1 MKKIISM
8 IMVFALFTT
17 MCFSGYAEEVTSEVT
32 ANDKVEYLLSLGIP
46 GDLISKSPETEIDD
60 MYASFFEKSV
70 EYLGTETTTMS
81 LDDDLDSI
89 EVYDNIPSADM
100 SFSTSYFSVKND
112 KYATKNDPID
122 YLEIRVSYEWS
133 KGHPFVRWTD
143 GITVNWDSNVFTYKS
158 GSFTASDIKW
168 LMGAEVKRVDYTRP
182 AELTQGG
189 IGFYTDLN
197 SLFAGALQTEVICG
211 GQASLK
217 LLPKKSPM
225 YIGNIGDFSKNTTIN
240 ANYLYNKNPIGFSV
254 GFAVAGVQVMA
265 TVGGLSDSA
274 ANSVSVSYK

>member
-1 MKKIISM
+1 MLALSM
-8 IMVFALFTT
+8 T
-17 MCFSGYAEEVTSEVT
+17 MCISGYAEGITSEVT
-32 ANDKVEYLLSLGIP
+32 TIDKVEYLLSLGIP

-81 LDDDLDSI
+81 LEDDLGSI
-89 EVYDNIPSADM
+89 EVYDNIQSADM

-197 SLFAGALQTEVICG
+197 TLFAGSVQTGFSCG
-211 GQASLK
+211 GRASIK
-217 LLPKKSPM
+217 LLPKHSPM
-225 YIGNIGDFSKNTTIN
+225 YIGNIGVFSKNTTIN
-240 ANYLYNKNPIGFSV
+240 ANYLHNKNPLGLSV
-254 GFAVAGVQVMA
+254 GFNIEGVQVIA
-265 TVGGLSDSA
+265 AVGGISDGA